1 MKEKEFDRIVREL
14 QNGKR
19 ELLKRGIT
27 FCLSGRNNATGQT
40 WYASN
45 REKKQPE
52 RHGRW
57 IYSPEFKIVNNPY
70 GHYTCDQCF
79 VIVAFETNYC
89 PNCGAR
95 MDGESE

>member
-45 REKKQPE
+45 RKEEKHE
-52 RHGRW
+52 
-57 IYSPEFKIVNNPY
+57 
-70 GHYTCDQCF
+70 
-79 VIVAFETNYC
+79 
-89 PNCGAR
+89 
-95 MDGESE
+95 

>member
-27 FCLSGRNNATGQT
+27 FCLSGRSEATGQT

-45 REKKQPE
+45 REKDTE
-52 RHGRW
+52 YVYYDDSFMG
-57 IYSPEFKIVNNPY
+57 V
-70 GHYTCDQCF
+70 
-79 VIVAFETNYC
+79 
-89 PNCGAR
+89 
-95 MDGESE
+95 

>member
-27 FCLSGRNNATGQT
+27 FCLSGRSETTGQT

-45 REKKQPE
+45 REREANEERKILNDIRDGKGLQPIC
-52 RHGRW
+52 RR
-57 IYSPEFKIVNNPY
+57 
-70 GHYTCDQCF
+70 
-79 VIVAFETNYC
+79 
-89 PNCGAR
+89 
-95 MDGESE
+95 

>member
-27 FCLSGRNNATGQT
+27 FCLSGRSEATGQT

-45 REKKQPE
+45 R
-52 RHGRW
+52 GRVKH
-57 IYSPEFKIVNNPY
+57 E
-70 GHYTCDQCF
+70 
-79 VIVAFETNYC
+79 
-89 PNCGAR
+89 
-95 MDGESE
+95 

>member
-27 FCLSGRNNATGQT
+27 FCLSGRNNTTGQT

-45 REKKQPE
+45 RERAIDEDKKLLNDIRDGKGLPPIC
-52 RHGRW
+52 GR
-57 IYSPEFKIVNNPY
+57 
-70 GHYTCDQCF
+70 
-79 VIVAFETNYC
+79 
-89 PNCGAR
+89 
-95 MDGESE
+95 